1 MVEHH
6 LETLLKLPDLLPFEQ
21 LPIGATNYLNEKL
34 NIYKGLT
41 ADKKA
46 ELYWRN
52 TLPNVKLGNRPQHID
67 CEFSVVVPVFNEKTE
82 RIIKQIESLVNQNE
96 LRDEEYEII
105 YLVNSG
111 PINDSVESINI
122 LKTNSELI
130 QEITNKNLKNVHIF
144 DKSTA
149 GNEIIGCNVGKARNL
164 AVAIASYRFYKNN
177 KNGFLIHTDADT
189 YFEDRN
195 YFIKLKEIIKENK
208 NVIGISG
215 ALSWKFDPDDKSE
228 KSITLYKK
236 TKKIVLIKKW
246 EALSGFLFQKKH
258 LVNGIYKKLF
268 LGGHMIS
275 RSFESAIIGGIFWG
289 SGSEDIIFGAELT
302 CYASLNNL
310 KIIEATTSLFLMTS
324 FRESTRTNASIGRL
338 FDEIDLEKVLFES
351 NPFAAESFNDFLN
364 EIIILAKKE
373 KFDLTDFK
381 DFLFNKARPK
391 IIDEET
397 IAELFDVLQY
407 YASIADFGELELL
420 AKILYEK
427 WYPKVEVS
435 EENYS
440 ILEEFVSKYSEGQ
453 ELISYINSMTKYI

>member
-177 KNGFLIHTDADT
+177 
-189 YFEDRN
+189 
-195 YFIKLKEIIKENK
+195 FIKLKEIIKENK

-275 RSFESAIIGGIFWG
+275 RSFESAIIGGIF
-289 SGSEDIIFGAELT
+289 
-302 CYASLNNL
+302 
-310 KIIEATTSLFLMTS
+310 
-324 FRESTRTNASIGRL
+324 
-338 FDEIDLEKVLFES
+338 
-351 NPFAAESFNDFLN
+351 
-364 EIIILAKKE
+364 
-373 KFDLTDFK
+373 
-381 DFLFNKARPK
+381 
-391 IIDEET
+391 
-397 IAELFDVLQY
+397 
-407 YASIADFGELELL
+407 
-420 AKILYEK
+420 
-427 WYPKVEVS
+427 
-435 EENYS
+435 
-440 ILEEFVSKYSEGQ
+440 
-453 ELISYINSMTKYI
+453 